1 MAWKCG
7 LDSPGDQR
15 LREKA
20 IVDQAASGKGP
31 IGMTGGLQREEEPAG
46 GRGCE
51 TAERWGRMAGQ
62 GQIPASCTEG
72 HPEKEQ
78 QPCSQAL
85 CDGDSA

>member
-15 LREKA
+15 LRGKA

-51 TAERWGRMAGQ
+51 TAEQGEGKGGQ
-62 GQIPASCTEG
+62 NGGSGPDSSFLHRGPSREG
-72 HPEKEQ
+72 AAAL
-78 QPCSQAL
+78 QPGAL
-85 CDGDSA
+85 